1 MKVLLNDGLEKDGIQ
16 LFEEAGIQTDTQK
29 RDLNG
34 LIRDIVQFDALVVR
48 SSTKVT
54 REVLEAGAKGKLK
67 IVGRAGVGYD
77 NIDVAAASEFGVVV
91 KSAPYGNTNAV
102 AELTLCLMLNAS
114 RNIPQAYKALK
125 NGVWVKEKLK
135 GIELSYKTL
144 GILGCGKI
152 GQRVAEIAR
161 RAFDMEVIGYDINA
175 CLETSIKFLSKEEVL
190 AKADFVSIHTGG
202 KEVII
207 GEEEISL
214 MKPTA
219 FLINT
224 SRGSNVDEQ
233 ALYNALKKGRIAGA
247 ALDVYHDEPKVEE
260 AEFRSKLREF
270 DNVILSSHLGAST
283 VEAQRETSME
293 IARVITGYL
302 LGGDFTSAVNAGE
315 SIDLEEK
322 PVYTLFIHHR
332 DVPGVF
338 ANIDKVL
345 ADNDINIR
353 ANYSRQIGKSG
364 YAISV
369 YVVHRKVSPEII
381 KTLKEIENVCN
392 VKI

>member
-16 LFEEAGIQTDTQK
+16 LFEEAGIRTDTQK

-54 REVLEAGAKGKLK
+54 REVLEAGANGKLK

-161 RAFDMEVIGYDINA
+161 RAFDMEVIGYDINP

-260 AEFRSKLREF
+260 AEFRSKVREF

-322 PVYTLFIHHR
+322 PIYTLFIHHR